1 MTTQKEV
8 EALEKKKKQLESD
21 IASNTAVLNST
32 IETIAEKE
40 KYIASLTD
48 KEKLLKEFIEIEKQ
62 EFENH
67 KNATLQSLEQ
77 REKELKQ
84 SESNYIKESFE
95 KVEQYKDLNASLDH
109 RQKSLDDWFAQL
121 DKEMADLLKWQQEL
135 AKIELEKQENQAKLW
150 RLRN

>member
-1 MTTQKEV
+1 MLFWAKN
-8 EALEKKKKQLESD
+8 KKKKQLESD

-84 SESNYIKESFE
+84 SESNYIKESFGQ
-95 KVEQYKDLNASLDH
+95 VLLDFLVFLVLSLLILVVISINQPFPCLIEQIK
-109 RQKSLDDWFAQL
+109 
-121 DKEMADLLKWQQEL
+121 
-135 AKIELEKQENQAKLW
+135 KLY
-150 RLRN
+150 N

>member
-109 RQKSLDDWFAQL
+109 RQKSLDD
-121 DKEMADLLKWQQEL
+121 
-135 AKIELEKQENQAKLW
+135 
-150 RLRN
+150 